1 MNKLKWTLNLQKYP
15 ATVITNLMT
24 EKEVSTWALRLP
36 QIPSTNL
43 KGNAFF
49 DHFFSPWYKSV
60 NRLKKSGLYFFILPS
75 WYYPFKGSLPNHW
88 IESIDA
94 CWTENKSPHP
104 SHYNTWVLWSG
115 WLGGALYLCQISFL
129 AHVLHHFCLYF
140 IGHACILRFKLCNLW
155 PPTSLTI

>member
-49 DHFFSPWYKSV
+49 DHIFSPWWKNV
-60 NRLKKSGLYFFILPS
+60 NQLKNSGLYFSILPY

-88 IESIDA
+88 LESIDA
-94 CWTENKSPHP
+94 KFRSWHMCSIISVYT
-104 SHYNTWVLWSG
+104 
-115 WLGGALYLCQISFL
+115 LYGML
-129 AHVLHHFCLYF
+129 AFWDSNFVIFDHQLV
-140 IGHACILRFKLCNLW
+140 
-155 PPTSLTI
+155 